1 MIIGDFPR
9 RIDGNAF
16 FNALVLQYQT
26 LSTINKPKILI
37 VDDESDIAN
46 SVKRG
51 LEYRGYTVD
60 AHTNPQKAL
69 ENYKVGEYDICMIDI
84 RMPQMN
90 GFQLYVEIKKLDR
103 NVRICFCTAFET
115 EYREEFHRVFP
126 ELDGRNFIRKPATLT
141 QLIARIDQELKKKQI
156 SVS

>member
-1 MIIGDFPR
+1 M
-9 RIDGNAF
+9 
-16 FNALVLQYQT
+16 
-26 LSTINKPKILI
+26 STINKPKILI

-46 SVKRG
+46 SLKKG

-69 ENYKVGEYDICMIDI
+69 ENYKVGEYDLCMIDI

-141 QLIARIDQELKKKQI
+141 QLVARIDQELKKKQI

>member
-1 MIIGDFPR
+1 METL
-9 RIDGNAF
+9 F
-16 FNALVLQYQT
+16 FYALAHQYQT

-46 SVKRG
+46 SLKRG

-156 SVS
+156 SVY

>member
-1 MIIGDFPR
+1 METL
-9 RIDGNAF
+9 F
-16 FNALVLQYQT
+16 FNALVHQYQT

-69 ENYKVGEYDICMIDI
+69 ENYKVGEYDLCMIDI

-156 SVS
+156 SVY